1 MAIKEFNIM
10 MVGDFQL
17 ILEDILIS
25 CLLVLTTVMLVI
37 SVLSYRRTR
46 GKRILL
52 ASLMFTLFLIESVVL
67 TLGIFFIE
75 IRAMISTTFFVL
87 IDLAIVVLMFVGTYR
102 R

>member
-1 MAIKEFNIM
+1 M
-10 MVGDFQL
+10 